1 MSVEYFYRDSSE
13 EAAEQM
19 VASESLNLDAPRAE
33 CRGCDCEAKDPS
45 RGDARSLRLLRRLGV
60 GVAALPRLR
69 QLLSVDETSPDC
81 EEDCDE
87 LA

>member
-1 MSVEYFYRDSSE
+1 MNVFFIHKDSSE

-33 CRGCDCEAKDPS
+33 CSGCDCEANEPS
-45 RGDARSLRLLRRLGV
+45 RGEARSLRLLRRLGV
-60 GVAALPRLR
+60 GVIALPRLKL
-69 QLLSVDETSPDC
+69 LLSVDETSPDC
-81 EEDCDE
+81 DDECDE